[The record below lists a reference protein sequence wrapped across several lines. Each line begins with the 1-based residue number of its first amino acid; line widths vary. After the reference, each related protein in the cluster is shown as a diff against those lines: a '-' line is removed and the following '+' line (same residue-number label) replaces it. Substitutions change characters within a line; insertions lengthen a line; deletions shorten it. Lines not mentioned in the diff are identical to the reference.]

1 VEEYTED
8 QAYGYD
14 EGGYEEGEYDSSLM
28 NQDVGMSPSG
38 RNRFRASS
46 VFWINDHAYILM
58 RILPTVRRTYET
70 KDTIRYRT
78 VLASVVDPDL

>member
-38 RNRFRASS
+38 RNRFRAFS
-46 VFWINDHAYILM
+46 VFWIYSDLD
-58 RILPTVRRTYET
+58 PTNR
-70 KDTIRYRT
+70 
-78 VLASVVDPDL
+78 A

>member
-1 VEEYTED
+1 MEEYTED

-38 RNRFRASS
+38 RNRFHASS
-46 VFWINDHAYILM
+46 VFWIHDHIF
-58 RILPTVRRTYET
+58 
-70 KDTIRYRT
+70 
-78 VLASVVDPDL
+78 

>member
-38 RNRFRASS
+38 SNRFRAFS
-46 VFWINDHAYILM
+46 VFWIRDHAYILI
-58 RILPTVRRTYET
+58 RILVSSNRE
-70 KDTIRYRT
+70 
-78 VLASVVDPDL
+78 